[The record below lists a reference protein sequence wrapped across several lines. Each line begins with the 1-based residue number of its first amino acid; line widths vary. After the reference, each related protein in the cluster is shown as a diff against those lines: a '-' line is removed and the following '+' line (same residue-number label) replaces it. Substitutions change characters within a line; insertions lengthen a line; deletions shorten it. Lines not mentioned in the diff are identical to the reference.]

1 MKKLSDEILF
11 QYIDNEL
18 SEIERLKVEESLQ
31 TSAELRKRV
40 GELKNV
46 VRIPKY
52 IQPLEPSLYF
62 AQRLLEHKIKSKR
75 GFKFKKYAPVFAIVI
90 LTAALMLF
98 YKYNLSDVDKIVK
111 ESENNLLSYY
121 TKNLKPL
128 FVNTR
133 LDADDVFN
141 FAFNRV
147 VPLDREKNQYL
158 SIGVNESGKEY
169 FEIRNNL
176 DIKNL
181 HSKDEFV
188 SKMELN
194 ENQKTEFDKI
204 LNGYAENLES
214 QVVLSED
221 NAIGVNENL
230 WTLNRAI
237 IANVLQF
244 AESAS
249 SKNLHQIVTP
259 AINFVNNPKVDDLI
273 RFAVSKKS
281 NKYVLLTPDTIVSTP
296 IEINIEK
303 FEKERKELENQ
314 KEKLV
319 ITMKD
324 ETKSRKLHEDELKKL
339 SKELENLKI
348 TIRLDTSAKVYK
360 KYKHKTRP
368 FRIEIDADK
377 FHIEIPEIDKID
389 IPNIDSI
396 LMNIDIARNKI
407 HSFKFKTP
415 GELKHPSKEF
425 KFDFEV
431 LGDSLKKLEMQIP
444 IWLEWELAKDSLK
457 KFKMEINGLD
467 TLIKKN
473 LDGFNSRDWEKF
485 GRQMDS
491 LGKYFEFKFDGKD
504 FDKEEFKEQMEK
516 FKEQIEKLKYEYRY
530 ELKPKEK
537 KKKPEEI

>member
-1 MKKLSDEILF
+1 LKKLSDEILF

-31 TSAELRKRV
+31 TSAELRMRV
-40 GELKNV
+40 DELKNV
-46 VRIPKY
+46 IRIPKY

-75 GFKFKKYAPVFAIVI
+75 GFRFKKYVPVFTIVI

-98 YKYNLSDVDKIVK
+98 YKYNISDVDKIVK
-111 ESENNLLSYY
+111 ESESNLLSYY

-141 FAFNRV
+141 FAFDRV

-158 SIGVNESGKEY
+158 SIGVNEKGREY

-188 SKMELN
+188 NKMKLN

-204 LNGYAENLES
+204 LNSYAENLES

-221 NAIGVNENL
+221 NVIGVNENL

-237 IANVLQF
+237 TANVLQF
-244 AESAS
+244 AENAS

-259 AINFVNNPKVDDLI
+259 PINFVNNPKVDDLI
-273 RFAVSKKS
+273 RFAINNKS
-281 NKYVLLTPDTIVSTP
+281 NRYVLLTPDTIVSTP

-319 ITMKD
+319 IAMKD
-324 ETKSRKLHEDELKKL
+324 ETKKWKLHEDDLKKL

-368 FRIEIDADK
+368 FRIEIDEEK

-425 KFDFEV
+425 KFDIEV
-431 LGDSLKKLEMQIP
+431 LDDSLKKLEMQIP

-457 KFKMEINGLD
+457 KFKMKIDGID
-467 TLIKKN
+467 TLIKKS
-473 LDGFNSRDWEKF
+473 LDGFDSRDWEKF
-485 GRQMDS
+485 GKQMDS
-491 LGKYFEFKFDGKD
+491 LGRYFEFKFDGRD
-504 FDKEEFKEQMEK
+504 FDKEKFKEQREK
-516 FKEQIEKLKYEYRY
+516 LKEQIEKLKYEYRY
-530 ELKPKEK
+530 ELKPKER